1 VCRDLYGQG
10 PAVRQIGAEL
20 GGPST
25 AWAINFAALASPS
38 VAAVLAGHIEVCRLL
53 DGAVL
58 AEI

>member
-1 VCRDLYGQG
+1 LYGQG

-38 VAAVLAGHIEVCRLL
+38 VAAVLADHIEVCRLL